1 MAGTSPQSNRLV
13 VDAGGTNTRMALFE
27 PEGNQFRQVVTYVNK
42 DYSGL
47 EDIMTQWLAALD
59 EPPPQNCCIAAAA
72 PPAGD
77 LVAMINNDWS
87 FSCRDLAERFG
98 FAKID
103 WLNDF
108 RANAHALPHLTENDT
123 QCLNTGRPISGKLA
137 VMGPGTGLGGA
148 TLNWVNGSPHACD
161 SEPGHAG
168 LSPATELELALFKLL
183 LTRHSDIYAEL
194 LVSGPGLQRLYQ
206 ALSEIE
212 GKTAEPLSA
221 ADISDRALQDSDPLC
236 ELALNTFCA
245 LLGSACG
252 DFVLSNG
259 AYAGLFLAGG
269 IIPRIVPFL
278 RASTFEQRFHCKGAM
293 HAHLVKV
300 PLHVIMVSQPGLI
313 GAAHSPL

>member
-1 MAGTSPQSNRLV
+1 MAGTSPESNRLV
-13 VDAGGTNTRMALFE
+13 VDAGGTNTRMALFDS
-27 PEGNQFRQVVTYVNK
+27 EGNQFRQLVTYVNQ

-47 EDIMTQWLAALD
+47 EDIMAHWLAALD

-77 LVAMINNDWS
+77 LVAMINIDWS
-87 FSCRDLAERFG
+87 FSCRDLARRFG
-98 FAKID
+98 FANIN

-108 RANAHALPHLTENDT
+108 QANAHALPHLTENDT

-148 TLNWVNGSPHACD
+148 TLDWVNGLPHACD

-168 LSPATELELALFKLL
+168 LSPTTELELALFKLL
-183 LTRHSDIYAEL
+183 LTHHSDIYAEL
-194 LVSGPGLQRLYQ
+194 LLSGPGLQRLYQ

-212 GKTAEPLSA
+212 GKTAEPLGA
-221 ADISDRALQDSDPLC
+221 ADISDRALQNIDPMC
-236 ELALNTFCA
+236 QLALNTFCA

-278 RASTFEQRFHCKGAM
+278 RASTFEQRFHSKGAM
-293 HAHLVKV
+293 HAHLVQV
-300 PLHVIMVSQPGLI
+300 PLHVIMVGQPGLI